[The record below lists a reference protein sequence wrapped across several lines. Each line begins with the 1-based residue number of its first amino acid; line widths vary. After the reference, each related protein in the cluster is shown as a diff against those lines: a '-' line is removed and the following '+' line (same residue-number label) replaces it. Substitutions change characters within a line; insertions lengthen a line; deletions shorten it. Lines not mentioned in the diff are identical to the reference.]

1 MIYQPGNKVKIQN
14 LKQNA
19 AKFSKPGIGLT
30 SEMVDLSNKIA
41 TIVNAKYD
49 DGIEEFVYYIDL
61 DHTKYTW
68 VAQYF
73 YPPMVLKRK
82 QIC

>member
-14 LKQNA
+14 LKQDCER
-19 AKFSKPGIGLT
+19 FSKPGVGLV

-41 TIVNAKYD
+41 TIRDVEYD
-49 DGIEEFVYYIDL
+49 DDIEEFIYKIDL
-61 DHTKYTW
+61 DRTTYTW

-73 YPPMVLKRK
+73 YPPIVLKRK
-82 QIC
+82 SI

>member
-14 LKQNA
+14 LKQDRER
-19 AKFSKPGIGLT
+19 FSKPGVGLT

-41 TIVNAKYD
+41 TIVNAEYD
-49 DGIEEFVYYIDL
+49 DDIEEFIYKIDL
-61 DHTKYTW
+61 DRTTYTW

-82 QIC
+82 SI

>member
-14 LKQNA
+14 LKQNPE
-19 AKFSKPGIGLT
+19 KFNKPGIGLT

-41 TIVNAKYD
+41 TIVDAEYD
-49 DGIEEFVYYIDL
+49 DDIEEFVYKIDI
-61 DHTKYTW
+61 DPIKYTW

-73 YPPMVLKRK
+73 YPTIILKRK

>member
-14 LKQNA
+14 LKQNRER
-19 AKFSKPGIGLT
+19 FSKPGIGLT

-41 TIVNAKYD
+41 TIVDAEYD
-49 DGIEEFVYYIDL
+49 DDIEEFVYKIDI
-61 DHTKYTW
+61 DPIKFTW

-73 YPPMVLKRK
+73 CPPMILKRK
-82 QIC
+82 SI

>member
-14 LKQNA
+14 LKQDA
-19 AKFSKPGIGLT
+19 AKFSKPGVGLT

-41 TIVNAKYD
+41 TIVDAEYD
-49 DGIEEFVYYIDL
+49 DDIEEFIYHIDL
-61 DHTKYTW
+61 DPTKYAW

-73 YPPMVLKRK
+73 YPHIILKRK

>member
-14 LKQNA
+14 LKQDRER
-19 AKFSKPGIGLT
+19 FSKPGIGLT

-41 TIVNAKYD
+41 TIVNAEYND
-49 DGIEEFVYYIDL
+49 DIEEFVYKIDI
-61 DHTKYTW
+61 DPIKYTW

-73 YPPMVLKRK
+73 YPPMILKRK
-82 QIC
+82 PI

>member
-14 LKQNA
+14 LKQNR
-19 AKFSKPGIGLT
+19 KRLSKPGIGLT

-41 TIVNAKYD
+41 TIVYAKYD
-49 DGIEEFVYYIDL
+49 DDIEEVVYYIDL
-61 DHTKYTW
+61 DRTTYTW

-73 YPPMVLKRK
+73 YPPIVLKRK
-82 QIC
+82 PI

>member
-14 LKQNA
+14 LKQDRER
-19 AKFSKPGIGLT
+19 FSKPGIGLT

-49 DGIEEFVYYIDL
+49 DVIGEHIYHIDL
-61 DHTKYTW
+61 DTIKYTW

-73 YPPMVLKRK
+73 YPTIILKRK
-82 QIC
+82 PI

>member
-1 MIYQPGNKVKIQN
+1 MIYRPGNKVKIQN
-14 LKQNA
+14 LKQDA
-19 AKFSKPGIGLT
+19 AKFSKPGVGLT

-49 DGIEEFVYYIDL
+49 YDIEEVVYHINL
-61 DHTKYTW
+61 DRATFTW

-73 YPPMVLKRK
+73 YPPIVLKRK
-82 QIC
+82 SI

>member
-14 LKQNA
+14 LKQNR
-19 AKFSKPGIGLT
+19 KRLSKPGIGLT

-49 DGIEEFVYYIDL
+49 DDIEEVVYYIDL
-61 DHTKYTW
+61 DRTTYTW

-82 QIC
+82 PI

>member
-14 LKQNA
+14 LKQDRER
-19 AKFSKPGIGLT
+19 FSKPGVGLT

-41 TIVNAKYD
+41 TIVDAEYD
-49 DGIEEFVYYIDL
+49 DDIEEFVYKIDI
-61 DHTKYTW
+61 DPIKYTW

-73 YPPMVLKRK
+73 YPPIILKRK

>member
-14 LKQNA
+14 LKQDA
-19 AKFSKPGIGLT
+19 AKFSKPGVGLT

-41 TIVNAKYD
+41 IIVNAEYD
-49 DGIEEFVYYIDL
+49 DVIGEHIYHIDL
-61 DHTKYTW
+61 DPTKYTW

-73 YPPMVLKRK
+73 YPPIVLKRK
-82 QIC
+82 SI

>member
-14 LKQNA
+14 LKQDIE
-19 AKFSKPGIGLT
+19 KFSKPGIGLT

-41 TIVNAKYD
+41 TIVDAEYD
-49 DGIEEFVYYIDL
+49 DDIEEFVYKIDI
-61 DHTKYTW
+61 DPIKYTW

-73 YPPMVLKRK
+73 YPPMILKRK
-82 QIC
+82 SI

>member
-1 MIYQPGNKVKIQN
+1 MIYRPGNKVKIQN

-19 AKFSKPGIGLT
+19 AKFSKPGVGLT

-41 TIVNAKYD
+41 TIVNAEYD
-49 DGIEEFVYYIDL
+49 DDIEEVVYEIDL
-61 DHTKYTW
+61 DRTKHTW

-73 YPPMVLKRK
+73 YPPIVLKRK
-82 QIC
+82 PI

>member
-14 LKQNA
+14 LKQNRE
-19 AKFSKPGIGLT
+19 KFSKPGVGLT

-41 TIVNAKYD
+41 TIRDAEYD
-49 DGIEEFVYYIDL
+49 DDIEEFIYKIDL
-61 DHTKYTW
+61 DRITYTW

-82 QIC
+82 PI

>member
-14 LKQNA
+14 LKQDA
-19 AKFSKPGIGLT
+19 KKFSKPGIGLT

-41 TIVNAKYD
+41 TIVEAKYD
-49 DGIEEFVYYIDL
+49 DDIEEVIYKIDL
-61 DHTKYTW
+61 DRITFTW

-73 YPPMVLKRK
+73 YPPIMLKRK
-82 QIC
+82 PI

>member
-14 LKQNA
+14 LKQDRE
-19 AKFSKPGIGLT
+19 KFNKPGVGLT

-41 TIVNAKYD
+41 TIVDAEYD
-49 DGIEEFVYYIDL
+49 NDIEEFIYKIDL
-61 DHTKYTW
+61 DRTYYTW

-73 YPPMVLKRK
+73 YPPMILKRK

>member
-14 LKQNA
+14 LKQDG

-41 TIVNAKYD
+41 TIVDAEYD
-49 DGIEEFVYYIDL
+49 DSIEEFVYIIDL
-61 DHTKYTW
+61 DGTKYTW

-73 YPPMVLKRK
+73 YPPMILKRK
-82 QIC
+82 PI

>member
-14 LKQNA
+14 LKQNRER
-19 AKFSKPGIGLT
+19 FSKPGICLT

-41 TIVNAKYD
+41 TIVDAEYD
-49 DGIEEFVYYIDL
+49 DDIEEFIYQIDL
-61 DHTKYTW
+61 DRTTYTW

-82 QIC
+82 PI

>member
-14 LKQNA
+14 LKQDA

-41 TIVNAKYD
+41 TIVNAEYD
-49 DGIEEFVYYIDL
+49 DDIEEFIYKIDL
-61 DHTKYTW
+61 DRITFTW

-73 YPPMVLKRK
+73 YPPIILKRK
-82 QIC
+82 PL

>member
-14 LKQNA
+14 LKQDRE
-19 AKFSKPGIGLT
+19 KFSKPGVGLT

-41 TIVNAKYD
+41 TIRDAEYD
-49 DGIEEFVYYIDL
+49 DDIEEFVYCIDL
-61 DHTKYTW
+61 DGTRYTW

-73 YPPMVLKRK
+73 YPPMILKRK
-82 QIC
+82 SI

>member
-1 MIYQPGNKVKIQN
+1 MIYRPGNKVKIQN

-19 AKFSKPGIGLT
+19 EKFSKPGVGLT

-41 TIVNAKYD
+41 TIRDAEYD
-49 DGIEEFVYYIDL
+49 DDIEEFIYKIDL
-61 DHTKYTW
+61 DRTTFAW

-73 YPPMVLKRK
+73 YPPIVLKRK
-82 QIC
+82 PI

>member
-14 LKQNA
+14 LKQNRRR
-19 AKFSKPGIGLT
+19 FSKPGVGLT

-49 DGIEEFVYYIDL
+49 NDIEEVAYRIDL
-61 DHTKYTW
+61 DRTTYTW

-82 QIC
+82 PI

>member
-14 LKQNA
+14 LKQDRER
-19 AKFSKPGIGLT
+19 FSKPGVGLT

-41 TIVNAKYD
+41 TIVDAEYD
-49 DGIEEFVYYIDL
+49 DDIEEFVYKIDI
-61 DHTKYTW
+61 DPIKYTW

-73 YPPMVLKRK
+73 YPPMILKRK
-82 QIC
+82 PI

>member
-14 LKQNA
+14 LKQDA
-19 AKFSKPGIGLT
+19 EKFSKPGVGLT

-49 DGIEEFVYYIDL
+49 NDIEEVVYRIDL
-61 DHTKYTW
+61 D
-68 VAQYF
+68 
-73 YPPMVLKRK
+73 RK
-82 QIC
+82 TFT

>member
-14 LKQNA
+14 LKQDRER
-19 AKFSKPGIGLT
+19 FSKPGIGLT

-41 TIVNAKYD
+41 TIVDAEYD
-49 DGIEEFVYYIDL
+49 DDIEEFVYKIDI
-61 DHTKYTW
+61 DPIKYTW

-73 YPPMVLKRK
+73 YPPMILKRK
-82 QIC
+82 QI

>member
-1 MIYQPGNKVKIQN
+1 MIYRPGNKVKIQN
-14 LKQNA
+14 LKQDA
-19 AKFSKPGIGLT
+19 EKFSKPGIGLT

-41 TIVNAKYD
+41 TIVNAEYND
-49 DGIEEFVYYIDL
+49 DIEEFVYNIDL
-61 DHTKYTW
+61 DRTKYTW

-82 QIC
+82 PI

>member
-14 LKQNA
+14 LKQDIE
-19 AKFSKPGIGLT
+19 KFSKPGIGLT

-41 TIVNAKYD
+41 TIVDAEYD
-49 DGIEEFVYYIDL
+49 DDIEEFIYKIDI
-61 DHTKYTW
+61 DPIKYTW

-73 YPPMVLKRK
+73 YPPMILKRK
-82 QIC
+82 PI